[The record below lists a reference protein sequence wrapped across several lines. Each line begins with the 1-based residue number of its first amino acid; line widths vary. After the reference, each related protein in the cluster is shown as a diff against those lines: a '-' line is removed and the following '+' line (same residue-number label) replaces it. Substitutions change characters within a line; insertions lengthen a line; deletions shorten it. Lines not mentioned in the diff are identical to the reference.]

1 MIKLKGVD
9 WVLSNPFMI
18 PAEYLEISGS
28 VRWQVVTGKCFPML
42 VVGQKKCL
50 NMDENMPFY
59 SV

>member
-28 VRWQVVTGKCFPML
+28 ERWQVVTGKCFSLL
-42 VVGQKKCL
+42 VAGQKE
-50 NMDENMPFY
+50 MSEY
-59 SV
+59 G